1 MGNDGEWLHDFE
13 ELDPLFSSPR
23 IPTDAE
29 IVEIV
34 DRFVQ
39 GDLTDLEAEAAFERL
54 RRAKKQVLP
63 VLMDLCRS
71 PEPRFHSVGA
81 DLIAELELTQAK
93 KPLRALVE
101 DPALE
106 DEHKLFLLRALEAI
120 GGLSP
125 GENPLFYLKDPE
137 RLVQKAQE
145 MFFDVIGDPLALTRL
160 LEEQFEGGG
169 FYPLFDARML
179 DEIASARDRRTLN
192 FFRCLLHAPQDK
204 VVLRAIEGLCKIGDP
219 DVIPTLEERA
229 MYDPSPQVR
238 KAAQNAVSRLSNEAR
253 AHEPSILHLPVT
265 PPSVERCAL
274 STVDGWGS
282 QMCILIWRTSE
293 GVRVGV
299 NILLSD
305 ELGIQDCTVLE
316 GEKPVTALEQALEH
330 HFDVDGEGASLSI
343 VEVSLA
349 QARTELERAYRISLH
364 ARKRLPPVYIALRD
378 WLLGEDTRSVTTYPV
393 PQVRPEEV
401 DTLLQRSP
409 ELFQLVE
416 FSSWI
421 FDLPGSEARWRRYG
435 RKFLVTESEEA
446 RAALITQA
454 LTKVL
459 NPELCARLKT
469 RLERQAWFLAQLYEE
484 DELPKMAL
492 AASAALGDASKV
504 PPLEHPFLREMM
516 RKTLASVNDTSI

>member
-1 MGNDGEWLHDFE
+1 
-13 ELDPLFSSPR
+13 
-23 IPTDAE
+23 
-29 IVEIV
+29 
-34 DRFVQ
+34 
-39 GDLTDLEAEAAFERL
+39 
-54 RRAKKQVLP
+54 
-63 VLMDLCRS
+63 
-71 PEPRFHSVGA
+71 
-81 DLIAELELTQAK
+81 
-93 KPLRALVE
+93 
-101 DPALE
+101 
-106 DEHKLFLLRALEAI
+106 
-120 GGLSP
+120 
-125 GENPLFYLKDPE
+125 
-137 RLVQKAQE
+137 
-145 MFFDVIGDPLALTRL
+145 MFFDVISDPLELTRL
-160 LEEQFEGGG
+160 LEEQFEDGG
-169 FYPLFDARML
+169 FHPLFDARML

-238 KAAQNAVSRLSNEAR
+238 KAAQN
-253 AHEPSILHLPVT
+253 PVT
-265 PPSVERCAL
+265 PPSVKRCAL

-305 ELGIQDCTVLE
+305 ELGIRDCTVLE

-330 HFDVDGEGASLSI
+330 HFDVHGEGAPLSI

-378 WLLGEDTRSVTTYPV
+378 WLWGEDTRSVTTYPV

-421 FDLPGSEARWRRYG
+421 FDLPGPEARWRRHG

-459 NPELCARLKT
+459 NPELCARIKM

-492 AASAALGDASKV
+492 AASAALGDASV
-504 PPLEHPFLREMM
+504 SPLEHPFLREMM